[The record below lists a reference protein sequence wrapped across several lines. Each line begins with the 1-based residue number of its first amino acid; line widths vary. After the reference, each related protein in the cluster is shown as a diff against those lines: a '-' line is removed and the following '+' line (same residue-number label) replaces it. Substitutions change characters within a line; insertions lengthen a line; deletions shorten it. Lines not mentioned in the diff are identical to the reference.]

1 MRILRRP
8 GSSSEMTS
16 LYECPIIVISPVDLI
31 THVARLDQ
39 DRKQSLV
46 FRLVDALLNKESQRQ
61 PEATSITAEE
71 GKVDLENESNKQ
83 NTNIFEDATDC
94 TVW

>member
-1 MRILRRP
+1 
-8 GSSSEMTS
+8 MTQ
-16 LYECPIIVISPVDLI
+16 
-31 THVARLDQ
+31 VARLDQ
-39 DRKQSLV
+39 DRKKSLV
-46 FRLVDALLNKESQRQ
+46 FRLVDALLNKENQRQ

-71 GKVDLENESNKQ
+71 GQVDLEKESNKQ

>member
-1 MRILRRP
+1 MAVQAKWRHC
-8 GSSSEMTS
+8 TN
-16 LYECPIIVISPVDLI
+16 VISPVDLI

-39 DRKQSLV
+39 DRKKSLV

-61 PEATSITAEE
+61 PEATGIVAED
-71 GKVDLENESNKQ
+71 GQVDLEKESN
-83 NTNIFEDATDC
+83 NIFEDATDC

>member
-1 MRILRRP
+1 
-8 GSSSEMTS
+8 MTQ
-16 LYECPIIVISPVDLI
+16 
-31 THVARLDQ
+31 VARLDQ
-39 DRKQSLV
+39 DRKKSLV

-61 PEATSITAEE
+61 PEAASITAEE
-71 GKVDLENESNKQ
+71 GQVDLEEESNKQ

>member
-1 MRILRRP
+1 MAVQAKWRHC
-8 GSSSEMTS
+8 TN
-16 LYECPIIVISPVDLI
+16 VISPVDLI

-39 DRKQSLV
+39 DRKKSLV

-61 PEATSITAEE
+61 PEAAGITAEE
-71 GKVDLENESNKQ
+71 GQVDLEEGSNKQ

-94 TVW
+94 AVW

>member
-1 MRILRRP
+1 MRILRRS

-16 LYECPIIVISPVDLI
+16 LYERPIVVSPLDLI
-31 THVARLDQ
+31 THVARLDH
-39 DRKQSLV
+39 DRKKSLV

-61 PEATSITAEE
+61 PEATGITAEE
-71 GKVDLENESNKQ
+71 GQVDLEEESNKQ
-83 NTNIFEDATDC
+83 NTNIFEDATNC

>member
-1 MRILRRP
+1 
-8 GSSSEMTS
+8 MTQ
-16 LYECPIIVISPVDLI
+16 
-31 THVARLDQ
+31 VARLDQ
-39 DRKQSLV
+39 DRKKSLV

-71 GKVDLENESNKQ
+71 GKVNLENGSNKQ